1 FGASELAKGASELAK
16 GASPL
21 AKGASP
27 LAKGALA
34 NTREHAD
41 LAVHFGESQFGEPD
55 LVRELVR
62 MPIRL
67 LASAAYLERHGR
79 PRSPADLHR
88 HALAGWLEPGAD
100 PQVWP
105 LRDGGQL
112 DVAPVFTSND
122 AHALRELARAD
133 LVIARLPDA
142 DL

>member
-1 FGASELAKGASELAK
+1 AARDVGRASSKPLRVHLPVGLPPTSLVAFAQLRRSLLPDLRLQLIF

-27 LAKGALA
+27 LAKGASPLVK
-34 NTREHAD
+34 TREHAD
-41 LAVHFGESQFGEPD
+41 LAVHFGESQFGEPY

-105 LRDGGQL
+105 LRDGGQ
-112 DVAPVFTSND
+112 
-122 AHALRELARAD
+122 
-133 LVIARLPDA
+133 
-142 DL
+142 